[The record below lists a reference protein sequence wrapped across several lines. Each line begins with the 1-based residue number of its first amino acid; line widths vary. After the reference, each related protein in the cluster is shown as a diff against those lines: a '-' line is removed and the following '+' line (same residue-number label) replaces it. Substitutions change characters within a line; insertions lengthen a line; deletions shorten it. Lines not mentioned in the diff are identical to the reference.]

1 MLGVARGLE
10 YIHANQIVHRDVAC
24 RNILV
29 ESRRSDYAQT
39 WQFFHAKLGD
49 FGLAREY
56 NNVEHNAHQPG
67 YEMLSTAVE
76 VLPWN
81 IFAPELFNERP
92 SNDPHASQRTF
103 DSIYLG

>member
-1 MLGVARGLE
+1 MSGLMLGVARGLE
-10 YIHANQIVHRDVAC
+10 YIHARNIVHRDVAC

-56 NNVEHNAHQPG
+56 NNLEHNAHQPG

-81 IFAPELFNERP
+81 IFAPEYRV
-92 SNDPHASQRTF
+92 
-103 DSIYLG
+103 